1 MDTPYTLTK
10 TRLVAGVWEGELTT
24 ARADDPPELA
34 VTHLERPLGAVS
46 LTGIEGRAGAWL
58 VRIGVPPELLSDGV
72 QTVVISEARSGTR
85 LGDFTIVAGEVLDD
99 DIWAEVSLLRAE
111 LDLLKKAF
119 RRHCLETS

>member
-10 TRLVAGVWEGELTT
+10 TRLLAGVWEGELTT

-34 VTHLERPLGAVS
+34 VTHLERPLEAVS

-99 DIWAEVSLLRAE
+99 DIRAEVSLLRAE